1 MEIILTEDVKNL
13 GLEGELHEV
22 ADGYARNFL
31 LPKRKA
37 VHANKNNK
45 QRFQREQDEIQ
56 ERREAMIAEAEEI
69 ANQLDDTQLKLEK
82 AASEEGSLYG
92 SVTQQNILQALE
104 DEGIDVLSEEDV
116 VINEA
121 IREVGDYTV
130 IINLAGSVQ
139 SEVEVEIASN

>member
-92 SVTQQNILQALE
+92 SVTQQDILQALE